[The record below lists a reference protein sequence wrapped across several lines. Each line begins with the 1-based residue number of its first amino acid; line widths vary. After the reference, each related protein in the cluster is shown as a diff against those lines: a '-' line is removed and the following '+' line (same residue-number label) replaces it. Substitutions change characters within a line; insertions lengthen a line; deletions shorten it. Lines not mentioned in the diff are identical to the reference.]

1 MTDRLRMLMVEDD
14 DVDRM
19 AFERFVEREGLP
31 YDYRVATSAADAR
44 AILDADRFDIVLT
57 DYQLGDGTAFDLID
71 AVRGTPALIITGTG
85 DEKIAV
91 EAMKHGFYD
100 YLVKEPTGSYLS
112 ALPVVVKQTLDHWGA
127 KRKLAE
133 YQGRLEEMVA
143 ERTRELEETTREL
156 QDEIGR
162 RQQVEE
168 ALRESEMKYRIL
180 VENAGDA
187 IFVAQEGMLRFY
199 NQKTEELSGRTR
211 QELLSMPFS
220 AFIHPDD
227 QAVVRERHIKRQQ
240 GIDLPSNY
248 TFRVI
253 QKSGEVKWVELNV
266 VVAPW
271 EGKTATLNF
280 LRDISDRKR
289 AEVEREKLQDQLSQA
304 QKMESIGRLAG
315 GVAHDFNNMLGVIL
329 GRAELALMEITPS
342 DPHYAEFR
350 EIQKVAE
357 RSVDLTRQLL
367 AFARKQTIAPRVLDL
382 NETVDGMLKMLRRL
396 IGEDIDLAWEPD
408 TNVWPVKMD
417 PAQVDQIL
425 ANLCVNA
432 RDAISGTGKATI
444 RTSNMLLKEAD
455 CTKHAGLAPGDY
467 VMLSVS
473 DDGCGMEKGILDK
486 IFEPFFTTKEVGKG
500 TGLGLS
506 TVYGIVRQNEGTVSV
521 ESEPGKGTTFKIY
534 IPRHSGEDEAPARTV
549 SDEMPMGNG
558 ETVLLVEDDSGIL
571 EMCKTMLER
580 LGYRVL
586 AANTP
591 DEAMEMARNHP
602 GDVRLLMT
610 DVVMPRMSGREL
622 AACIVKI
629 RPEIRTLFMSGYTAD
644 AIARHGVL
652 NKGVHFIEKPFS
664 IHTLASRVRETIRR

>member
-1 MTDRLRMLMVEDD
+1 
-14 DVDRM
+14 
-19 AFERFVEREGLP
+19 
-31 YDYRVATSAADAR
+31 
-44 AILDADRFDIVLT
+44 
-57 DYQLGDGTAFDLID
+57 
-71 AVRGTPALIITGTG
+71 
-85 DEKIAV
+85 
-91 EAMKHGFYD
+91 
-100 YLVKEPTGSYLS
+100 
-112 ALPVVVKQTLDHWGA
+112 
-127 KRKLAE
+127 
-133 YQGRLEEMVA
+133 
-143 ERTRELEETTREL
+143 
-156 QDEIGR
+156 
-162 RQQVEE
+162 
-168 ALRESEMKYRIL
+168 
-180 VENAGDA
+180 
-187 IFVAQEGMLRFY
+187 
-199 NQKTEELSGRTR
+199 LSGRTR

-220 AFIHPDD
+220 AFIHTDD
-227 QAVVRERHIKRQQ
+227 QAVVRERYIKRQQ